1 MFFGPLIG
9 RQPVLYLVY
18 FIAVGSSF
26 TRVHDARV
34 EHNVQP
40 FVHAPVDVVG
50 LVFHVVH
57 DDRAGWLGL
66 QQLPACRNALLEASV
81 VPEKTRW
88 PVTAV
93 VPEKT
98 RWLVT
103 AVVPEKTKW
112 LVTAVVPEKTRW
124 LVTAVVPEKTR
135 WLVTAVAP
143 EKTRWLATAVVPE
156 KTRWL

>member
-1 MFFGPLIG
+1 MPATPTAPLHHMYNSVRPLGHVFFGPLIG

-18 FIAVGSSF
+18 FITVGSSF

-103 AVVPEKTKW
+103 AVVPEKSKR
-112 LVTAVVPEKTRW
+112 L
-124 LVTAVVPEKTR
+124 
-135 WLVTAVAP
+135 
-143 EKTRWLATAVVPE
+143 
-156 KTRWL
+156 